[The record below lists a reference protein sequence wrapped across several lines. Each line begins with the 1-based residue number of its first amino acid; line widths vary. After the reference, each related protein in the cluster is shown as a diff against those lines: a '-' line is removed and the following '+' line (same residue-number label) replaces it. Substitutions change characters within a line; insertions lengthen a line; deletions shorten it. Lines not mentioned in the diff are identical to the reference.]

1 MIERSFGNPCP
12 SSSWWLLPNMQ
23 KKSFILGVMDTTTF
37 LNRPLMNYERTPVE
51 IYNIKY
57 CFDDRV
63 KLQGNRIS

>member
-1 MIERSFGNPCP
+1 
-12 SSSWWLLPNMQ
+12 
-23 KKSFILGVMDTTTF
+23 MDTTTF